1 MSSKCYQPNSP
12 HVIHEVIDGE
22 AVLISMETGSYYS
35 IDNVG
40 ATIWSYIESGLGVA
54 QIIEAIISQY
64 AGDRVQIEN
73 GVDQL
78 ISQLLEERLIVPA
91 EMSQESHNLH
101 SMIGNLRTKP
111 QFEMPVLHK
120 YTDMEDL
127 LLLDPIHEVD
137 ESGWPA
143 KAPN

>member
-1 MSSKCYQPNSP
+1 MSSKFYQPNSP

-40 ATIWSYIESGLGVA
+40 ATIWSCIESGLGIS
-54 QIIEAIISQY
+54 QIVEAISNQY
-64 AGDRVQIEN
+64 VGDRAQIEN

-78 ISQLLEERLIVPA
+78 ISQLLEEHLIVPA
-91 EMSQESHNLH
+91 ELPQESQNIR
-101 SMIGNLRTKP
+101 SAGGNVQTKP